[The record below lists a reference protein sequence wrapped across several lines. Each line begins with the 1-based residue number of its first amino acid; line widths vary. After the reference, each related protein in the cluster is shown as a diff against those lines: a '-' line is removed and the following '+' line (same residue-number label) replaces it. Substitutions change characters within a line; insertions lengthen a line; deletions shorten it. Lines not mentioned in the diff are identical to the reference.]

1 MKDLLKCNLIGL
13 LSIWTPTCLVSTT
26 FIPFSSYEI
35 MINLLVEKESYCM
48 FTHFRTLKF
57 EFERCIECKVPR
69 ILQIPYYQY
78 QKTYTWR
85 KKINGNDTFNK
96 SSRLTRKINFLIFE
110 LFNPSYIYI
119 IKSYKKITNIN
130 KKPWPVEICF
140 PRIGSLVS

>member
-1 MKDLLKCNLIGL
+1 M
-13 LSIWTPTCLVSTT
+13 T

-57 EFERCIECKVPR
+57 EFERSIECKVPS
-69 ILQIPYYQY
+69 ILQIPYYHY
-78 QKTYTWR
+78 EKTYTSR
-85 KKINGNDTFNK
+85 TKFNGNDIFNK
-96 SSRLTRKINFLIFE
+96 SLRLTKKIIFLIFE

-119 IKSYKKITNIN
+119 IKSYKKITNNN
-130 KKPWPVEICF
+130 KKPWLVEICF